1 MALREWRVVVIHERA
16 AALGVSGV
24 ARRERSWC
32 KAVSPFIEKAPAM
45 RSLFR
50 IASVSL
56 FLMGAATVSRA
67 QEAVHID
74 VSVET
79 GVQTGTV
86 NIVLY
91 DSETAFEGGQPVRM
105 ARLDVAKGETSIR
118 FEGLPAGDYALKSFH
133 DVNGN
138 GRMDTN
144 PFGMPIEPFAFS
156 NNAVGNMGPAK
167 WDRAHFSVSGTAS
180 QTLIL
185 R

>member
-1 MALREWRVVVIHERA
+1 MTLSLRTA
-16 AALGVSGV
+16 
-24 ARRERSWC
+24 C
-32 KAVSPFIEKAPAM
+32 
-45 RSLFR
+45 
-50 IASVSL
+50 VSL
-56 FLMGAATVSRA
+56 FVLAGAPMAHTQEVSRI
-67 QEAVHID
+67 E

-79 GVQTGTV
+79 EAQTGTV

-91 DSETAFEGGQPVRM
+91 DSEAGYESGPPVRM
-105 ARLDVAKGETSIR
+105 ARLDVAKGETMAS
-118 FEGLPAGDYALKSFH
+118 FEGLAAGDYALKSFH
-133 DVNGN
+133 DVNDN

-144 PFGMPIEPFAFS
+144 PFGMPIEPYAFS